1 MKIKFLSGPRAGQ
14 TEHVPNSQ
22 QYQVMV
28 SAGLIEIVEMPA
40 AHSAGWLAERIEQS
54 RAAEPKL
61 APVKVLWSVVK
72 GAITDRWAI
81 RAKCSRPNCSDFFFD
96 GDPGKIAA
104 QQSSELLNGLKVTH
118 KHVTVENQQF
128 IHSCSGTAPEKVP
141 AGICAEYRAK
151 KKAETSIGMGA
162 DEANYYQNCQKSKG
176 DGEKMPINNGRLKVG
191 DFI

>member
-40 AHSAGWLAERIEQS
+40 THSAGWLAERIEQS

-81 RAKCSRPNCSDFFFD
+81 RAKCSRPNCSEFFFD
-96 GDPGKIAA
+96 GDPGKIIE
-104 QQSSELLNGLKVTH
+104 QKGSGDFGSLKFTRKNVSI
-118 KHVTVENQQF
+118 ENQCF

-151 KKAETSIGMGA
+151 KQTENGTVMGA
-162 DEANYYQNCQKSKG
+162 DEVNYYQNCQKSKG
-176 DGEKMPINNGRLKVG
+176 DGEKMSVTTGRLKVG